1 MKWDL
6 LEKTTFWIE
15 GIELKDVNLGEV
27 AATTAAA
34 LGMQLNE
41 IMVVDVRPGMI
52 AFDVLTRQAEAA
64 AIAGKQHEIL
74 QQLQKI
80 PGVELV
86 SNAMVHSEGVLG
98 LIALGEKEASQ
109 VLVDSA
115 RLADNIGKAV
125 ARRAVVFAS
134 GSEVIAGKI
143 VDTNSPYILGALEKA
158 GFKTKFGGILEDDS
172 QMAASYLESAVE
184 QGYGLIITTGG
195 VGAEDKDFSIEAIS
209 RLDPDAATPWI
220 LKFTPDYHRHHKEGV
235 RIAVGEVGIARLVA
249 LPGPHEEAK
258 LGCHRLIEGLQAGL
272 DKSELAEYIATA
284 IRERWH
290 NIMKKGGNKRGH
302 SHHSG

>member
-15 GIELKDVNLGEV
+15 GIELKDVNLGQV

-34 LGMQLNE
+34 LGMQSDE

-52 AFDVLTRQAEAA
+52 AFDVLTRQVEAA
-64 AIAGKQHEIL
+64 AIAGKQQEIL
-74 QQLQKI
+74 QQLQRI
-80 PGVELV
+80 PGVELA

-115 RLADNIGKAV
+115 RLAGNIGKAV

-143 VDTNSPYILGALEKA
+143 EDTNSPYILGALEKA
-158 GFKTKFGGILEDDS
+158 GFKTKFGGILEDDV
-172 QMAASYLESAVE
+172 QMAASYLEAAVE

-195 VGAEDKDFSIEAIS
+195 VGAEDKDFSVEAIC
-209 RLDPDAATPWI
+209 RLDPGAATPWI

-258 LGCHRLIEGLQAGL
+258 LGCQRLIEGIQAGF
-272 DKSELAEYIATA
+272 DKPKLAEYIAAA
-284 IRERWH
+284 IRERWQ
-290 NIMKKGGNKRGH
+290 NMMKKGGNKHGY
-302 SHHSG
+302 S